1 MVAKGINIIYKILT
15 EQNKAAVKILFL
27 KMNDDIKSAH
37 GLSVLA
43 IGKIA
48 RLATLM
54 KNACI
59 EYFIRK

>member
-1 MVAKGINIIYKILT
+1 
-15 EQNKAAVKILFL
+15 
-27 KMNDDIKSAH
+27 MNDDIKSAH

-54 KNACI
+54 KHACI

>member
-1 MVAKGINIIYKILT
+1 
-15 EQNKAAVKILFL
+15 
-27 KMNDDIKSAH
+27 MNDDIESAH

-54 KNACI
+54 KNVCI
-59 EYFIRK
+59 EYFIRY